1 MENPKPIM
9 EQQPQVVVPQILS
22 PSSSRRRSTSTSSSF
37 SNSPE
42 FEFWKLRNPSNFPQS
57 NLLSSAD
64 QLFSGGFLLPL
75 HPQPPNP
82 ETTTPNPDQ
91 EEEDPPQIREP
102 DPGPQ
107 LSASTT
113 TILTPSKRW
122 TDIFKRS
129 DKKSEDNNNN
139 KDKNKKKE
147 RRGNGATSAE
157 LNINIWPF
165 SRSRSAGSRPPRM
178 VSASATAPARK
189 VSSAPCSRSNSAGE
203 SKSRKWPASPARG
216 GVHLGRNSPVWQVRR
231 GGGVHSK
238 APLAAGGGGGR
249 AKVLNL
255 NVPMCIGYR
264 NHLSCK
270 SDVINSA
277 VVVKAGDTVVAA
289 AQNGGVGSSGD
300 GGRVGNM
307 FNLRSLFTRKVY

>member
-9 EQQPQVVVPQILS
+9 EQQSQVVPQILS
-22 PSSSRRRSTSTSSSF
+22 PSSSGRRSTSTSTSSF

-42 FEFWKLRNPSNFPQS
+42 FEFWMLRNPSNFPQS

-75 HPQPPNP
+75 YPQPPNP
-82 ETTTPNPDQ
+82 ETTTNPNPEE
-91 EEEDPPQIREP
+91 EEEDPPQICKP

-107 LSASTT
+107 LSSSTT
-113 TILTPSKRW
+113 TLTPSKRW
-122 TDIFKRS
+122 TDIFKKS
-129 DKKSEDNNNN
+129 DKKSEDNN
-139 KDKNKKKE
+139 KDKNNKKKE
-147 RRGNGATSAE
+147 RRGNGASSAE

-178 VSASATAPARK
+178 VSASTTARK

-231 GGGVHSK
+231 GAGVHSK
-238 APLAAGGGGGR
+238 APLAAGGGGR

-277 VVVKAGDTVVAA
+277 VVVKAGDTGVAA
-289 AQNGGVGSSGD
+289 AQNGGVGSGD
-300 GGRVGNM
+300 GGRGGNI
-307 FNLRSLFTRKVY
+307 FNLRSLFSRKVY